1 MRVSDLGSIG
11 DLESPIDPG
20 AIATARGLT
29 LHRLLFNAYEQSML
43 FLPERPLSEADY
55 RAMAAFYD
63 PALVA
68 MGQQVRPAL
77 ERAAFGA
84 LDAYIEASG
93 PWDLGSLIEYLQS
106 AIHEYEQSPSS
117 LVAAIEA
124 TPRPRAALLY
134 LLVQQAPDFLSE
146 ASAMA
151 RAMLGRFGPAQSELM
166 KVFIDEYGYGVH
178 ERKHST
184 LFAAC
189 MRSVGLSDGVHDY
202 YFHYLASSL
211 ALVNYFHCV
220 CANKQAWFRYLGAL
234 YFTEASI
241 PHFNRQLSRA
251 LRRAFGATV
260 DTSYF
265 DEHVHI
271 DKHHR
276 SMVLEALLAPAVRLY
291 GPTIIPEVLAGFEA
305 FRHLQEVAD
314 LDYLEQV
321 AFADGLAA
329 EATSGPALRGRRP
342 ADEPLTFEEPEGEL
356 SYSHVHDADELFTV
370 ERGRLEMYAG
380 LEPVVLEAGASIV
393 IPAGRLHGTRV
404 VDGACTYRV
413 QELASP

>member
-11 DLESPIDPG
+11 DLESPIMPG

-43 FLPERPLSEADY
+43 FLPERPLGEADY

-68 MGQQVRPAL
+68 LGQQVRPAL

-84 LDAYIEASG
+84 LDSYIEASG
-93 PWDLGSLIEYLQS
+93 SWDLGSLIEYLQS

-117 LVAAIEA
+117 LVVAIEA

-151 RAMLGRFGPAQSELM
+151 RAMLGCFGPAQSELM

-178 ERKHST
+178 EKKHST

-189 MRSVGLSDGVHDY
+189 MRSVGLSDGVHDH

-251 LRRAFGATV
+251 LRRASGHWSTHRTSTNTCTSTSTTV
-260 DTSYF
+260 RWCWRPCS
-265 DEHVHI
+265 
-271 DKHHR
+271 R
-276 SMVLEALLAPAVRLY
+276 PPY
-291 GPTIIPEVLAGFEA
+291 GCT
-305 FRHLQEVAD
+305 
-314 LDYLEQV
+314 
-321 AFADGLAA
+321 
-329 EATSGPALRGRRP
+329 GRRSSPRSSP
-342 ADEPLTFEEPEGEL
+342 ASRRSVTSKRWLTSTTSRRSP
-356 SYSHVHDADELFTV
+356 SPTAWP
-370 ERGRLEMYAG
+370 RR
-380 LEPVVLEAGASIV
+380 PR
-393 IPAGRLHGTRV
+393 AGRLCADVAPPTSR
-404 VDGACTYRV
+404 
-413 QELASP
+413 